1 MSEPDSQAQ
10 ANAPAAPPAAEPPV
24 EPRAVV
30 RRSRRWSSVW
40 IVPVTAILLA
50 GWMVWDHYHEVGP
63 LAQVRFTTADSII
76 SGKTEVRCR
85 SVRVGVVELVQL
97 AADLKS
103 VIVSLRIDADAARLL
118 RGGTRFWVVRP
129 RISAANI
136 SGLGT
141 IITGSYIEMDPGD
154 GSTEV
159 NHFDSLELPPVTPS
173 NVPGLRLTLL
183 AEKAGSLS
191 VGSALYYRDFDVGR
205 VEALSFDVEK
215 ELVRFD
221 VFIREEY
228 AGLVR
233 KGTCFW
239 NTSGVDISAGSD
251 GFRIHTPAFQAMFSG
266 GASFAVLDGG
276 IPGEPAKNGD
286 VFKLYASETEAQAAQ
301 FNPDR
306 SLLLLFEQSVR
317 GLKKGAPVEFRG
329 LNMGRVVDVSFKYT
343 PSGTLHRDPRVPVLV
358 ELDLSALRTPGQ
370 NAIDEDAILAEAV
383 KNGLRAKLGTGSLLT
398 GALFIDFDFVADAPP
413 AEMTKLGEYDVMP
426 TQSSGLVQ
434 LEAKVNAI
442 LAKIEALPI
451 EETLGKFGKTA
462 DEVTKTV
469 AEARGALDA
478 AHKLLASEKTQNLT
492 AQMDATLKQ
501 LQSSIKSLGPEGSM
515 QGDLQRTL
523 DELRAALRA
532 FKTLSDGVAE
542 KPNSLIFGRK
552 DTGNPIPRAKRP

>member
-1 MSEPDSQAQ
+1 MTPPDSDPPQPEPS
-10 ANAPAAPPAAEPPV
+10 PAEAPP

-40 IVPVTAILLA
+40 IVPITAILLA
-50 GWMVWDHYHEVGP
+50 GWMVWDHYSNVGT
-63 LAQVRFTTADSII
+63 LALVRFTTADSIV

-85 SVRVGVVELVQL
+85 SVRVGVVEQVQL
-97 AADLKS
+97 AADLNS
-103 VIVSLRIDADAARLL
+103 VIVSLRIDPGSEILL

-159 NHFDSLELPPVTPS
+159 NHFDALELPPVTAS

-183 AEKAGSLS
+183 SEKAGSLS
-191 VGSALYYRDFDVGR
+191 VGSALYYRGFDVGR
-205 VEALSFDVEK
+205 VEALSFDVER
-215 ELVRFD
+215 ELVRFE

-239 NTSGVDISAGSD
+239 NTSGIDVSAGSD
-251 GFRIHTPAFQAMFSG
+251 GFRVHTPALQAMFSG
-266 GASFAVLDGG
+266 GASFAILDGG
-276 IPGEPAKNGD
+276 VPGDPAKNGD

-329 LNMGRVVDVSFKYT
+329 LNLGRVVDVSFKYT

-370 NAIDEDAILAEAV
+370 KAVDEDAILAEAV

-398 GALFIDFDFVADAPP
+398 GALFIDFDFVPDAPP
-413 AEMTKLGEYDVMP
+413 AQMTKLGEYEVMP

-462 DEVTKTV
+462 DALTSTVT
-469 AEARGALDA
+469 EARATLDA

-492 AQMDATLKQ
+492 AEMDATLKQ
-501 LQSSIKSLGPEGSM
+501 LRSSVKSLGPEGSV

-552 DTGNPIPRAKRP
+552 DTGNPMPRAKRP